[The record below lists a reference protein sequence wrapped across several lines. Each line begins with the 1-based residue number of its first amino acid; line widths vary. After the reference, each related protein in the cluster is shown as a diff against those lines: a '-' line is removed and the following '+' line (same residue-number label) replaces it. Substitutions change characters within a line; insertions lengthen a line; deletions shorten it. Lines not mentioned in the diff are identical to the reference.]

1 MPRGR
6 GDLLSIKMSE
16 WERIFLQNL
25 AVPPHS
31 QRRRNIPK
39 ESAAFQCVLKYLEGT
54 VVPQVKECS
63 AGGLGLAEK
72 KTKEHTRPKAFAE
85 KCHLGSKSS
94 CVPIRKMG
102 RCCKFVRVEIRQMR
116 FAVGAWARVAAVPP
130 DRQRQPGLAWF
141 IPDCPILCL
150 LKRQGH
156 AQIHVPRLFFY
167 KDFKGRNR
175 AQNWKTFSF
184 SVPLL
189 TILRI
194 RNDEHKMCHFN
205 LAMKVTWCFTVSIC
219 LLSLWFL
226 LIVVPTGGS
235 HLLCFQATAQ
245 RD

>member
-54 VVPQVKECS
+54 VVTQVKECS

-102 RCCKFVRVEIRQMR
+102 RCCKFVRVEILQMR
-116 FAVGAWARVAAVPP
+116 FAVV
-130 DRQRQPGLAWF
+130 GLGQE
-141 IPDCPILCL
+141 L
-150 LKRQGH
+150 
-156 AQIHVPRLFFY
+156 
-167 KDFKGRNR
+167 
-175 AQNWKTFSF
+175 
-184 SVPLL
+184 
-189 TILRI
+189 
-194 RNDEHKMCHFN
+194 
-205 LAMKVTWCFTVSIC
+205 
-219 LLSLWFL
+219 
-226 LIVVPTGGS
+226 
-235 HLLCFQATAQ
+235 LLCPRIGRGSLVLPGSFLIAPSCAC
-245 RD
+245 